1 LIPLHSADHTKATIC
16 GVTEMQA
23 LIRQIRKA
31 LGDGVVVGVIVPIA
45 LAVVPPYFK
54 QNAAPTAGVVQV
66 QRGITYP
73 LFGAP
78 TALNGSDAP
87 QFGLTLNDQ
96 PVPLGHL
103 EMRPYTLR
111 NISGHNLAKSDF
123 ESPITI
129 KAVPGQRILYVG
141 VNPAPGHAPVKVTLT
156 GDTQAV
162 IDPMLLNINEEASI
176 NILLYRTAGV
186 PLAESPYADD
196 SGILGWTA
204 DIKGADLNVLGS
216 PRVEMPTT
224 SPIRGII
231 LYTAHFGYGVIALV
245 LVGFL
250 LSGLQIKKF
259 SITKSAQSF
268 KTKEVAWLAG
278 RVTLAW
284 ITADTIVRMFDFQ
297 VMSFTWLSNW
307 SIIVAYIATMIFPLP
322 RDLLADLKKTPSDPA
337 APTRN

>member
-1 LIPLHSADHTKATIC
+1 
-16 GVTEMQA
+16 MQA
-23 LIRQIRKA
+23 LIRRIRKA
-31 LGDGVVVGVIVPIA
+31 LGDVVVVGVIVPIA

-54 QNAAPTAGVVQV
+54 QDAAPTAGVVQV

-73 LFGAP
+73 LFGTP
-78 TALNGSDAP
+78 TLLNGSDAP

-129 KAVPGQRILYVG
+129 KAVSGQRILYVG
-141 VNPAPGHAPVKVTLT
+141 VNPAPGHSPVKVSLT

-176 NILLYRTAGV
+176 NILLYRTTGV
-186 PLAESPYADD
+186 PIAESPYADD
-196 SGILGWTA
+196 SGVLSWTA
-204 DIKGADLNVLGS
+204 DIKGANLSVVGS
-216 PRVEMPTT
+216 PRVEMPTA
-224 SPIRGII
+224 SPIKGII
-231 LYTAHFGYGVIALV
+231 LYTAHFGYGVVSLV

-259 SITKSAQSF
+259 SAGKSVHLF
-268 KTKEVAWLAG
+268 KTKEIAWLAG

-284 ITADTIVRMFDFQ
+284 ITADTVVRMFDFQ
-297 VMSFTWLSNW
+297 VMSFTWLNNW
-307 SIIVAYIATMIFPLP
+307 SIIAVYIATMIFPLP
-322 RDLLADLKKTPSDPA
+322 PNLLAGGKQPPSDPA
-337 APTRN
+337 APTVEL

>member
-1 LIPLHSADHTKATIC
+1 
-16 GVTEMQA
+16 MQA
-23 LIRQIRKA
+23 LIRRIRKA
-31 LGDGVVVGVIVPIA
+31 LGDVVVVGVIVPIA

-54 QNAAPTAGVVQV
+54 QDAAPTAGVVQV

-78 TALNGSDAP
+78 TLLNGSDAP

-129 KAVPGQRILYVG
+129 KAAPGQRILYVG
-141 VNPAPGHAPVKVTLT
+141 VNPAPGHSPVKVSLT

-176 NILLYRTAGV
+176 NILLYRTTGV
-186 PLAESPYADD
+186 PIAESPYADD
-196 SGILGWTA
+196 SGVLSWTA
-204 DIKGADLNVLGS
+204 DIKGANLSVVGS
-216 PRVEMPTT
+216 SRVEMPTT
-224 SPIRGII
+224 SPIKGII
-231 LYTAHFGYGVIALV
+231 LYTAHFGYGVVSLV

-250 LSGLQIKKF
+250 LSSLQIKKF
-259 SITKSAQSF
+259 SAGKSVQSF
-268 KTKEVAWLAG
+268 KTKEIAWLAG

-284 ITADTIVRMFDFQ
+284 ITADTVVRMFDFQ
-297 VMSFTWLSNW
+297 VMLFTWLNNW
-307 SIIVAYIATMIFPLP
+307 SIIAAYIATMIFPLP
-322 RDLLADLKKTPSDPA
+322 PNLLDGGKQPPSDPA
-337 APTRN
+337 APPVEL

>member
-1 LIPLHSADHTKATIC
+1 
-16 GVTEMQA
+16 
-23 LIRQIRKA
+23 
-31 LGDGVVVGVIVPIA
+31 
-45 LAVVPPYFK
+45 
-54 QNAAPTAGVVQV
+54 
-66 QRGITYP
+66 
-73 LFGAP
+73 
-78 TALNGSDAP
+78 
-87 QFGLTLNDQ
+87 
-96 PVPLGHL
+96 
-103 EMRPYTLR
+103 
-111 NISGHNLAKSDF
+111 
-123 ESPITI
+123 
-129 KAVPGQRILYVG
+129 
-141 VNPAPGHAPVKVTLT
+141 
-156 GDTQAV
+156 
-162 IDPMLLNINEEASI
+162 MLLNINEEASI